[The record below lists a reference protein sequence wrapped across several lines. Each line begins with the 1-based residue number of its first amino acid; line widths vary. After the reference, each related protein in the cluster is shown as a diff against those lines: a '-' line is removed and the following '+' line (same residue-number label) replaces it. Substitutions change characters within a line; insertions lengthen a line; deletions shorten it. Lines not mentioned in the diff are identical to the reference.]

1 MEYVIGVLVV
11 LVIVSLVFAFMAETS
26 VRRNQAKAQKN
37 AQDQLLAS
45 TQRIRDDLT
54 KLRVTVPDPLKVTT
68 DSDVSKAIRQSL
80 LKIRKVLVAQVAA
93 DLKTAQALVG
103 AQFAIDSV
111 TFVNHVLSELGPNY
125 DYLPSAI
132 RNHLERYL
140 VQDLSLS
147 QASDLLTRLDAALLG
162 STDRVANTALHQL
175 KAQVEQTIVDATSL
189 DSDTVSQEELINA
202 KAAFVQARLSSQS
215 LSELGLVLL
224 DIRDSADFDA
234 WYAEHK
240 DDFDTRDLDERY
252 LSEEITVLFKEQVL
266 GGKPAQLAMLI
277 RIFKEHDPEVP
288 SLIRDQVIDHIRS
301 FAVGNDLTQLRG
313 LLTVWIEI
321 GHTRLGTIFE
331 ATQFEAL
338 KRLES
343 YTWDLILKS

>member
-103 AQFAIDSV
+103 AQYAIDSV

-224 DIRDSADFDA
+224 DIRDSTDFDA

-266 GGKPAQLAMLI
+266 AGKPAQLAMLI
-277 RIFKEHDPEVP
+277 RIFKDHDPEVL

-321 GHTRLGTIFE
+321 GHTRLATIFE
-331 ATQFEAL
+331 AAQFEAL